1 MKRNKEMS
9 TRSKPNKQ
17 ARPPKHRTVT
27 SHTVQ
32 AQVFKMFD
40 SEGKQRASLF
50 TENGIAMCDKD
61 QEPRLALSVMPNGWA
76 MISAPH
82 RTDDGNLDDSF
93 RLIITNGEPEMI
105 MRDAIFKNTTIVS
118 PRGFFS
124 DEV

>member
-1 MKRNKEMS
+1 ML
-9 TRSKPNKQ
+9 
-17 ARPPKHRTVT
+17 
-27 SHTVQ
+27 
-32 AQVFKMFD
+32 D

-50 TENGIAMCDKD
+50 VDSGIALFALCDKD

-82 RTDDGNLDDSF
+82 RNDDGNLDDSF

-124 DEV
+124 DEA